1 MLYQEATT
9 VGVFNLVMMGVGIGL
24 ICGGCALVG
33 KRKTMPKR
41 YDRHT
46 ANPNPN
52 PEPLTLTLTPNP

>member
-9 VGVFNLVMMGVGIGL
+9 VSVFNLAMMGVGIGL

-41 YDRHT
+41 CY
-46 ANPNPN
+46 PYPY
-52 PEPLTLTLTPNP
+52 P